1 MEPTGEAEEREAMQ
15 GTAGDSQWWTGGEGG
30 RLQLPT
36 VGDTVTTEKGV
47 ERLP

>member
-1 MEPTGEAEEREAMQ
+1 MEE
-15 GTAGDSQWWTGGEGG
+15 GGEGD